1 MSQWEKLIAKL
12 RGGSPELCF
21 DELRKILESYGY
33 EMRQSSSG
41 SSHYVFRKKHH
52 KAITIPKQR
61 FMKKAYILLVKE
73 AIEEEEKGR

>member
-1 MSQWEKLIAKL
+1 MSKWEKLIARL
-12 RGGSPELCF
+12 HSGSSELCF
-21 DELRKILESYGY
+21 EELRKILESYGY

-52 KAITIPKQR
+52 KAITIPRQR

-73 AIEEEEKGR
+73 EVEAEEKGR